1 MNYFEILEKSC
12 DNEHL
17 QKLLYDGATVQN
29 AYHFWKNNLLERA
42 LRLFNID
49 NLPNSIPYKEIE
61 TRLLLF
67 GVCGFTEAKKG
78 ELIAVTPNLYGVT
91 YYFDEFTDFTFTT
104 AKGVTN
110 KVNCTIGVNGEIVNN
125 NSLRQG
131 IWHLIHR
138 YALMLAHCEISFITA
153 LVNTRD
159 DLGAIVKDS
168 QAKASMN
175 SYYKNKYNGKPYSIL
190 DSGFM
195 DNIDFKGMGQK
206 PTTDIKTLWDTR
218 KEILHNFYEDIGV
231 KTHNESKR
239 ANLTIEEVNAN
250 DSLILL
256 NIDDMLAERQKGIER
271 VNKLFGTNM
280 IYSKNKILDYDGGVS
295 NDDSRTL
302 SNTEVI

>member
-1 MNYFEILEKSC
+1 MNYFEILENSS
-12 DNEHL
+12 DNKHL
-17 QKLLYDGATVQN
+17 QKLLVDGATVTN
-29 AYHFWKNNLLERA
+29 AYNFWKNNLLERA
-42 LRLFNID
+42 LRLFNIE
-49 NLPNSIPYKEIE
+49 NLPESIPYKEVE

-67 GVCGFTEAKKG
+67 GVCGFTEASKG
-78 ELIAVTPNLYGVT
+78 ELIAVTPNLFGVT
-91 YYFDEFTDFTFTT
+91 YYFDEFTNFTFTT
-104 AKGVTN
+104 AKGITN
-110 KVNCTIGVNGEIVNN
+110 KVDCVIGKTGEIVNN

-159 DLGAIVKDS
+159 DLGAVVKDS
-168 QAKASMN
+168 TGKANMQE
-175 SYYKNKYNGKPYSIL
+175 YYRNKYNGKPMSIL
-190 DSGFM
+190 DSNMLNSIEFR
-195 DNIDFKGMGQK
+195 GMGQK

-231 KTHNESKR
+231 KSHNESKR

-280 IYSKNKILDYDGGVS
+280 KYSKNKILDYTKGVAENES
-295 NDDSRTL
+295 DRIL
-302 SNTEVI
+302 SKQ